1 MWAEGPHVNVCS
13 QVFPGVPPFSSVGE
27 INRLSVPPGGGILRF
42 SFTLPGESSS
52 RFFLPREGTEAD
64 VYLSLPG
71 RQRQTFISPGG
82 GILRFFLHPPGER
95 HSNVFPSPGGTEAA
109 FICPSRG
116 RDRGRRLS
124 PPGGGI
130 EDDCTFSPGRGMIGL
145 YLSPEGRREKW
156 KYSSPGRD

>member
-1 MWAEGPHVNVCS
+1 MGRRPTRECMLSSLSGGSSLLLGGRDKPFVCPS
-13 QVFPGVPPFSSVGE
+13 RGRNSSVF
-27 INRLSVPPGGGILRF
+27 LHPPGGEF
-42 SFTLPGESSS
+42 KP
-52 RFFLPREGTEAD
+52 FLPSPGGDRGS